1 MFWLVQLL
9 IIVRVFYLLKARH
22 KQYILSNRA
31 LGFDFETVNIY
42 VDTSAPHT
50 KCSDIQ
56 LTLNS
61 CFALSYSR
69 LSTIYVQNSEHTAA
83 AIKACSPEA
92 DQLQIALRLQSNFV
106 WGQSQNIYCLY
117 VKAGAL
123 LDNDLLLRLWS
134 MGRPKMCVQF
144 TPRPCPDVERTWVWL
159 QYAYSKMV
167 SSPHPVVVLQP
178 PNAHAQH
185 VVADVPINTMDYT
198 YQTTKVSGPAMFNSM
213 NGLCV
218 CLFAFTGVL
227 RAHVV
232 LAVCDVWKQETGW
245 KVLCMCW
252 LCWYVRQRC
261 WFVTGAHT
269 NIKDFLY

>member
-9 IIVRVFYLLKARH
+9 LVVRFFYLVKARH
-22 KQYILSNRA
+22 KQYTLSNRA

-42 VDTSAPHT
+42 VDTSNSNT

-69 LSTIYVQNSEHTAA
+69 LNTIYVQTSEHTAA

-92 DQLQIALRLQSNFV
+92 DQLQIALKAQPNFV

-134 MGRPKMCVQF
+134 SGRPEMCIQF
-144 TPRPCPDVERTWVWL
+144 RPRPCPDVERTWTWI
-159 QYAYSKMV
+159 QHAYTQMFCL
-167 SSPHPVVVLQP
+167 PQHVVVLQP
-178 PNAHAQH
+178 PNAHAET
-185 VVADVPINTMDYT
+185 VVADVPINTIDYDN
-198 YQTTKVSGPAMFNSM
+198 QCTTLSPGTCINSM
-213 NGLCV
+213 NGLCF
-218 CLFAFTGVL
+218 CFFA
-227 RAHVV
+227 
-232 LAVCDVWKQETGW
+232 LA
-245 KVLCMCW
+245 
-252 LCWYVRQRC
+252 
-261 WFVTGAHT
+261 GA
-269 NIKDFLY
+269 F